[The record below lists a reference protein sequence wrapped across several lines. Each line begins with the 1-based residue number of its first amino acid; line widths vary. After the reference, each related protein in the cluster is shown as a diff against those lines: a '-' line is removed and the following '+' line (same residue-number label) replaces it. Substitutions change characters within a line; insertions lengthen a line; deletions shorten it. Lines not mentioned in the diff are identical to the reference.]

1 MERKDMMALPRANY
15 RKNPPGMLRYL
26 WKIDLIKTARHKF
39 SARVRD
45 LFQRFPDNLPV
56 GTPAADFT
64 LQTVA
69 GEKVCLSDY
78 RGKKH
83 VVLEFGSFT

>member
-1 MERKDMMALPRANY
+1 MALPKANY
-15 RKNPPGMLRYL
+15 RKNPPGMLWHLR
-26 WKIDLIKTARHKF
+26 KVDLFKTLTHKF
-39 SARVRD
+39 SAEVRS

-64 LQTVA
+64 LQNVS

>member
-1 MERKDMMALPRANY
+1 MERDDMMALPKANY
-15 RKNPPGMLRYL
+15 RKNPPGMLRHL
-26 WKIDLIKTARHKF
+26 WKIDLIKTLRHKF
-39 SARVRD
+39 SAKVRE

-64 LQTVA
+64 LQTVS
-69 GEKVCLSDY
+69 GEKISLSDY